1 MDLNLRAITARGFM
15 NKRIL
20 IGITMFAA
28 ITIPLSAQDQQRRA
42 TMVGGGDRDR
52 GKCTVEV
59 LVDGRAE
66 VDIRGDTA
74 TLRDLGG
81 AAPQWRRFECSGP
94 MPNNPAGFRF
104 SGVNGRGNQRLV
116 RDPNNGG
123 TAAVQIED
131 PENGAGVYTFDI
143 IWGGAGYLS
152 QGDQRDRGDRRRFS
166 QDDAVRSC
174 QDAVRQQAVERFRV
188 REVAFRRLEAN
199 DNPGQRDSVKGV
211 FDLRRDGRDEAF
223 RFSCSVDFDNGRVF
237 NAQIES
243 FGGDRV
249 GQSGDRD
256 RGDRGNPG
264 DRAVSSCQRAVE
276 ERIMRDGYRDVRID
290 GIRVDDR
297 PGRNDRVIGDAR
309 ADSQGGR
316 AAFTFSCSVDLADG
330 DVRSVDVQP
339 AR

>member
-1 MDLNLRAITARGFM
+1 M
-15 NKRIL
+15 NKCFL
-20 IGITMFAA
+20 SGITMFAA
-28 ITIPLSAQDQQRRA
+28 ITMPLSAQDLQRRA

-104 SGVNGRGNQRLV
+104 MGVNGRGSERLE

-123 TAAVQIED
+123 TAVVHIED
-131 PENGAGVYTFDI
+131 PENGAGVYIFDI
-143 IWGGAGYLS
+143 TWGGSGYVS
-152 QGDQRDRGDRRRFS
+152 QGDQRDQRDRGDRRRFS
-166 QDDAVRSC
+166 PDDAVRSC
-174 QDAVRQQAVERFRV
+174 QDAVRQQAMERFHV
-188 REVAFRRLEAN
+188 PDVSFRRLEAN
-199 DNPGQRDSVKGV
+199 DNPAQRDSVKGA

-243 FGGDRV
+243 FGGDRG
-249 GQSGDRD
+249 GQLGDRD

-264 DRAVSSCQRAVE
+264 DRALNSCQRAVE
-276 ERIMRDGYRDVRID
+276 ERIMRDGYRDVRIES
-290 GIRVDDR
+290 IHMDDR
-297 PGRNDRVIGDAR
+297 QGRSDRIMGDAR
-309 ADSQGGR
+309 ADSQGGGR
-316 AAFTFSCSVDLADG
+316 ASFTFSCAVDPADG
-330 DVRSVDVQP
+330 DVRNVDVQS

>member
-1 MDLNLRAITARGFM
+1 M
-15 NKRIL
+15 NRSFL
-20 IGITMFAA
+20 IGITMFAVIVLPA
-28 ITIPLSAQDQQRRA
+28 SAQDLQRRA
-42 TMVGGGDRDR
+42 TMMGGGDRDR

-94 MPNNPAGFRF
+94 MPNNPAEFRF
-104 SGVNGRGNQRLV
+104 AGVNGRGSQRLV
-116 RDPNNGG
+116 RDPNSGG
-123 TAAVQIED
+123 TAVVQIED

-143 IWGGAGYLS
+143 IWGGAGSAY
-152 QGDQRDRGDRRRFS
+152 QGDRGDRRRFS
-166 QDDAVRSC
+166 PDDAVRSC
-174 QDAVRQQAVERFRV
+174 QDAVRQQAVERFHV
-188 REVAFRRLEAN
+188 PDVSFRRLEAN
-199 DNPGQRDSVKGV
+199 DNPAQRDSVKGV

-243 FGGDRV
+243 FGGDRL
-249 GQSGDRD
+249 GQPGDRDRGD

-264 DRAVSSCQRAVE
+264 DRAFNSCQRAVE

-290 GIRVDDR
+290 SIRFDDR
-297 PGRNDRVIGDAR
+297 PGRNDRVIGNAR
-309 ADSQGGR
+309 ADTQGGR
-316 AAFTFSCSVDLADG
+316 AAFTFSCAVDPADA
-330 DVRSVDVQP
+330 DVRSVDVQS

>member
-1 MDLNLRAITARGFM
+1 MRVIM
-15 NKRIL
+15 NKRFL
-20 IGITMFAA
+20 IGITMFSA
-28 ITIPLSAQDQQRRA
+28 ITIPLSAQNLQRRA

-59 LVDGRAE
+59 LVDGRADVE
-66 VDIRGDTA
+66 IRGDTA

-81 AAPQWRRFECSGP
+81 AEPQWRRFECSGM
-94 MPNNPAGFRF
+94 MPANPAEFRF
-104 SGVNGRGNQRLV
+104 AGVNGRGSQRLV

-123 TAAVQIED
+123 TAVVHIED
-131 PENGAGVYTFDI
+131 PENGAGIYSFDL
-143 IWGGAGYLS
+143 IWGGAGSY
-152 QGDQRDRGDRRRFS
+152 QGDRGQGDRGQGDRGDRRRFS
-166 QDDAVRSC
+166 QDDAIRSC

-188 REVAFRRLEAN
+188 RDVAFRRLEAN
-199 DNPGQRDSVKGV
+199 DNPGQRDSVKGA

-243 FGGDRV
+243 FGGDRL
-249 GQSGDRD
+249 GQSGD

-276 ERIMRDGYRDVRID
+276 ERIMRDGYRDVRIE

-316 AAFTFSCSVDLADG
+316 AAFTFSCSVDPADG
-330 DVRSVDVQP
+330 DVRSVDVQS